1 MNSKLKLSALFLAC
15 SLALTGC
22 GGSSSDKGS
31 NAGNGGSVVSEQD
44 VAKGFVNTLNTM
56 ISGVQNIDANY
67 KQVTNLSNN
76 MSNLSLAVSFPF
88 LCWASILFSPPPFN
102 ASLFLLSSK

>member
-1 MNSKLKLSALFLAC
+1 MNSQLKLSALFLAC

-22 GGSSSDKGS
+22 GGSSSDKGN
-31 NAGNGGSVVSEQD
+31 NAGNGNGGAVVSEQD
-44 VAKGFVNTLNTM
+44 AAKGFVNTLNTM

-76 MSNLSLAVSFPF
+76 MSNLQEG
-88 LCWASILFSPPPFN
+88 LFVVQD
-102 ASLFLLSSK
+102 LLSLLAEDESGISKN